1 MSGLTDSI
9 RQMISAGETADKEQ
23 ATDNIKQTIELVSK
37 KLLDQAM
44 SGTSELDVK
53 DLKDLAS
60 VYTLLQQTSAGDDAQ
75 TGAPQAPAGMSDIFN
90 DSIPVYK
97 DPQDENKKRVDQ
109 DDLINLSSKDIDK
122 MVSDQF
128 KEQNKLNYKANEA

>member
-9 RQMISAGETADKEQ
+9 RQMISAGETVDKEQ

-60 VYTLLQQTSAGDDAQ
+60 VYTLLQQTSAGDDTQ

-128 KEQNKLNYKANEA
+128 KGQNDLNYKANEA

>member
-60 VYTLLQQTSAGDDAQ
+60 VYTLLQQTSAGDDTQ
-75 TGAPQAPAGMSDIFN
+75 TGAPQAPGVF
-90 DSIPVYK
+90 VYS
-97 DPQDENKKRVDQ
+97 NR
-109 DDLINLSSKDIDK
+109 
-122 MVSDQF
+122 
-128 KEQNKLNYKANEA
+128 

>member
-1 MSGLTDSI
+1 
-9 RQMISAGETADKEQ
+9 MISAGETVDKEQ

-60 VYTLLQQTSAGDDAQ
+60 VYTLLQQTSAGDDTQ

-128 KEQNKLNYKANEA
+128 KGQNDLNYKANEA

>member
-23 ATDNIKQTIELVSK
+23 AIDNIKQTIELVSK

-60 VYTLLQQTSAGDDAQ
+60 VYTLLQQTSVGDDTQ

-128 KEQNKLNYKANEA
+128 KGQNDLNYKANEA

>member
-9 RQMISAGETADKEQ
+9 RQMIASGEDKDSDK
-23 ATDNIKQTIELVSK
+23 ATENIKQTINLVSK

-60 VYTLLQQTSAGDDAQ
+60 VYALLQQDGSNGDGQTGTPQASAGI
-75 TGAPQAPAGMSDIFN
+75 SDIF
-90 DSIPVYK
+90 SESLPVS
-97 DPQDENKKRVDQ
+97 KRADDGTKEVDQ
-109 DDLINLSSKDIDK
+109 DDLINFTSDDIDK
-122 MVSDQF
+122 MVNDQF
-128 KEQNKLNYKANEA
+128 KGQNDINYKANEG